1 MQDAASGLAGAG
13 SAVGGVSLPWPMS
26 TPPPHA
32 TSPGDPADELA
43 DAPEGRLTLFVYGLM
58 MGPEGLSDALGD
70 RKTGTL
76 RLRPARLP
84 GWRRIWNVYHPDWK
98 GATLNVEPRP
108 EATVVGVL
116 IEGLSEEDFAVLD
129 RRESSRVPRETVYVQ
144 PMDGDPVSAELY
156 WKRKGNQE
164 GRPSG
169 PYRSIVQQRAYRAG
183 WEVYESLCKAS
194 VDAAGEPLTFG

>member
-1 MQDAASGLAGAG
+1 
-13 SAVGGVSLPWPMS
+13 MS
-26 TPPPHA
+26 TPPPH
-32 TSPGDPADELA
+32 TTTPGDPADELA
-43 DAPEGRLTLFVYGLM
+43 DAPEGRLKLFVYCLM

-76 RLRPARLP
+76 RLRAARLP

-194 VDAAGEPLTFG
+194 VDAAGEPVTFG